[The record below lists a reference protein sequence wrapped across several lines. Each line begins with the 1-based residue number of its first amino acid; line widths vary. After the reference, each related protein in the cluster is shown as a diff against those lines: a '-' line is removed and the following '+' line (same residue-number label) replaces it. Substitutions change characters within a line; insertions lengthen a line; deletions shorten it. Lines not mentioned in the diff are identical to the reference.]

1 MALDDPLNLEARGAM
16 LLGAHY
22 AGLGIENAMLGAAHA
37 LANPLTAH
45 YGIAHGLAVGMV
57 LPHVVRYNATV
68 VPDLYAELAKEA
80 GLTGEDRPDGAEA
93 VAQRVADIMGL
104 MDLPTRLRECDV
116 GRGILPLLAEEALQ
130 QWTGR
135 FNPRPVTEED
145 LLALYEMAY

>member
-80 GLTGEDRPDGAEA
+80 GLTGEDRPDAPRPSPSG
-93 VAQRVADIMGL
+93 
-104 MDLPTRLRECDV
+104 LPTLWVLWICQRACVNATSAEVFCRCWRRKPCNS
-116 GRGILPLLAEEALQ
+116 GRGVSIL
-130 QWTGR
+130 GR
-135 FNPRPVTEED
+135 
-145 LLALYEMAY
+145 